1 MTLLGGWNN
10 IRMAAE
16 TAMIFAHA
24 SGRTLVLPPE
34 EKWYLLSSNKVFVCV
49 CLCARRV
56 CVYACVYVF
65 VRIVFPSDPTQ
76 N

>member
-34 EKWYLLSSNKVFVCV
+34 EKWYLLSSNKVFVCDAMLVCACLCV
-49 CLCARRV
+49 CLCV
-56 CVYACVYVF
+56 CVCAH
-65 VRIVFPSDPTQ
+65 SLSL
-76 N
+76 